1 MCNIK
6 VKQITGIPFSPSKNR
21 IVFYDND
28 VLKNVFGITSS
39 AIVLQLNKT
48 VSISS
53 SGLKETITAVRY
65 KTNLQF

>member
-1 MCNIK
+1 M
-6 VKQITGIPFSPSKNR
+6 
-21 IVFYDND
+21 FYNND

-39 AIVLQLNKT
+39 AIVLQFHKT

-53 SGLKETITAVRY
+53 SGLKETTIAVKY